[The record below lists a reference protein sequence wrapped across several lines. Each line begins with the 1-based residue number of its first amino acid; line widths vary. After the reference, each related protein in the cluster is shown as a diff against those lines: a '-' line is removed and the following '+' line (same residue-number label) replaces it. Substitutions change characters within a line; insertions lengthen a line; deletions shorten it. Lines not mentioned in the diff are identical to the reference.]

1 LGFTISC
8 SAIAMTDD
16 RQLNSSEKLDIL
28 IDQVGLL
35 TEGLT
40 EIKLLIQQQT
50 ETSQKQAEMIGEL
63 AESVKQQR
71 QSIDR
76 LADVVEATN
85 KSQSEAIKQLVG
97 IVNKLIQERA

>member
-1 LGFTISC
+1 
-8 SAIAMTDD
+8 MTDD

-35 TEGLT
+35 TEGLR

>member
-1 LGFTISC
+1 
-8 SAIAMTDD
+8 MTDD

>member
-1 LGFTISC
+1 
-8 SAIAMTDD
+8 MTDD

-40 EIKLLIQQQT
+40 EIKPLIQQQT

-63 AESVKQQR
+63 AKSVKQQR